1 MSKTANIP
9 LRKSLSYQQTKNT
22 VVVAFIIGVILSSVQ
37 IYIDYFTEQSQT
49 QESVNN
55 ALATADSAAF
65 HAAFNIDETGALQIT
80 RGLVSNHPIIEATIA
95 DDTGKILGTALNNKH
110 PATPAIYARIFG
122 PLETITHTLH
132 NETIHPE
139 SVGQLRIVVD
149 PSLTAESFMQR
160 ALVVFLAGFV
170 RNIILAI
177 SIFLV
182 FYLTFTRSIL
192 KASRPII
199 GGKDNM
205 ELAMPDNHAEDEIG
219 VLIGAF
225 NEHIAIIEQQ
235 KRQIEATNE
244 NLESLVDTRTQQLD
258 QRNRELELERALAI
272 EASMAKTEFLAMMS
286 HEIRTPMSGILG
298 MAELLAFRSDDE
310 KQRDYAHSII
320 ESSKSLLTLMNS
332 VLDYSKYEQ
341 GQMPFEK
348 AVFNPTQLVYSIIF
362 LLSAS
367 AESKHIVLNSEIDP
381 NVPKV
386 VYGDPEKLRQVLL
399 NLITNAIK
407 FTFNGHVTV
416 AVSVTETTVENSSL
430 TDDSIHLQF
439 SVSDSGIGIG
449 ADELEHIFEPYT
461 QANSSIN
468 HQFGGS
474 GMGLAICRAIV
485 EQQEGTICCQS
496 PVATNETISTG
507 SSFIFEL
514 PFQRSSER
522 VEPHPAPEPTE
533 AIPSL
538 RVLVV
543 DDLSINRKLAQGQL
557 ENAGH
562 TVFLASGGNEA
573 LTVLEQESVDA
584 VLMDLHMPGL
594 DGIQTTHKI
603 RLGQA
608 SQVPIIG
615 ITANVSEQ
623 KMEECIAAGMD
634 RVIKK
639 PVDQNKLVLVLKEAL
654 QFDQPSTYPNSPARN
669 DDIIDAELI
678 SQHLQSL
685 GEEEFITLYDEA
697 MDSVNRR
704 VESLLTIDR
713 DIMQLVRDEAHALA
727 GLCANF
733 GFQEL
738 SLLAERIEDSS
749 ETQVEHL
756 LTDIEE
762 RRDSCYAQLRDQF
775 PALSTS

>member
-1 MSKTANIP
+1 MSKADNIP

-22 VVVAFIIGVILSSVQ
+22 VIVAFIIGVILSSVQ

-49 QESVNN
+49 RKSVSN

-80 RGLVSNHPIIEATIA
+80 RGLVSNNPIIEATII
-95 DDTGKILGTALNNKH
+95 DDAGKVLGTAMNNNH
-110 PATPAIYARIFG
+110 PATPTIYAWLFG
-122 PLETITHTLH
+122 PLETITHELH
-132 NETIHPE
+132 NAEVHSDP
-139 SVGQLRIVVD
+139 VGQLQIVVD

-205 ELAMPDNHAEDEIG
+205 EIAMPDNHAEDEIG

-235 KRQIEATNE
+235 KRQIVESNE

-272 EASMAKTEFLAMMS
+272 EANMAKTEFLAMMS
-286 HEIRTPMSGILG
+286 HEILTPMSGILG
-298 MAELLAFRSDDE
+298 MAELLAFRSKDARQE
-310 KQRDYAHSII
+310 DYAHSIM

-332 VLDYSKYEQ
+332 VLDYAKYEQ
-341 GQMPFEK
+341 GQMPIENS
-348 AVFNPTQLVYSIIF
+348 VFNPTQLVYSIVF

-367 AESKHIVLNSEIDP
+367 AESKHIVLNSDIATNLP
-381 NVPKV
+381 TV

-407 FTFNGHVTV
+407 FTFNGQVTV
-416 AVSVTETTVENSSL
+416 SVARLPTSSPSDDRVHL
-430 TDDSIHLQF
+430 KFGVTDT
-439 SVSDSGIGIG
+439 GIGID
-449 ADELEHIFEPYT
+449 ADELGHIFEPYT
-461 QANSSIN
+461 QANNTIN
-468 HQFGGS
+468 HRFGGS
-474 GMGLAICRAIV
+474 GMGLAICKAIV
-485 EQQEGTICCQS
+485 EQHDGTINCQS
-496 PVATNETISTG
+496 PVIANDTVATG
-507 SSFIFEL
+507 SSFTFEL
-514 PFQRSSER
+514 PFQPSSEP
-522 VEPHPAPEPTE
+522 VDTSPMQELTEPVS
-533 AIPSL
+533 SL
-538 RVLVV
+538 AVLVV

-562 TVFLASGGNEA
+562 TVFLASSGNDA
-573 LTVLEQESVDA
+573 LTVLEREHVDA

-594 DGIQTTHKI
+594 DGIQTTHKV
-603 RLGQA
+603 RQGRM

-615 ITANVSEQ
+615 ITATLSEQ

-634 RVIKK
+634 RVLTK
-639 PVDQNKLVLVLKEAL
+639 PVDQNKLVLTIKEVL
-654 QFDQPSTYPNSPARN
+654 QFDQPSTHFNSTSQSKQ
-669 DDIIDAELI
+669 IIDIDLVA
-678 SQHLQSL
+678 QHLESL
-685 GEEEFITLYDEA
+685 GEKEFVELYEEA
-697 MDSVNRR
+697 MESVNRR
-704 VESLLTIDR
+704 VGRLLTIDR
-713 DIMQLVRDEAHALA
+713 ESMQSVREEAHSLA

-738 SLLAERIEDSS
+738 ALLATSIEDAGES
-749 ETQVEHL
+749 ELEHL
-756 LTDIEE
+756 LADIKGQ
-762 RRDSCYAQLRDQF
+762 RDRSYGVVMDHF
-775 PALSTS
+775 PILSGLG